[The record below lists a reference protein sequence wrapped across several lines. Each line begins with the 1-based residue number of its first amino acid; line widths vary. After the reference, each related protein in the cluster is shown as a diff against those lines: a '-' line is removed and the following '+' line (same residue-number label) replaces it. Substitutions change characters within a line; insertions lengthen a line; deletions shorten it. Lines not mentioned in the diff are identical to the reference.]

1 MRCEAT
7 HWGQIIL
14 YNLITSGILSVV
26 GMFFLSVEICNR
38 LRWCYVLAVYNSNI
52 SNNIIID
59 KNVANEKSAKEI
71 SNEFSE
77 KLKDNT
83 NTLISIST
91 NDRALKELANN
102 LNIQLKDLQKQR
114 HRFQQGDLEL
124 KSAVTNISHDLRTP
138 LTAISGYLDLL
149 DNTEKVKRW
158 SVILK

>member
-1 MRCEAT
+1 M
-7 HWGQIIL
+7 
-14 YNLITSGILSVV
+14 
-26 GMFFLSVEICNR
+26 
-38 LRWCYVLAVYNSNI
+38 AVYNSNI